1 MVKRTIDSRIM
12 ESIKKYIEKISQY
25 YKIEAIILFGSYAKG
40 TENEDSDIDIAI
52 ISSDFSDIIEDGAKL
67 IGLTWKIDTRIEPHP
82 ITTEDYQ
89 KVSNPFVRN
98 DRFLERILPAIKRY
112 ETCKDIENKP
122 IYLKVLKNELHDTY
136 WENINVE
143 DLIYGSYAGQMLDSL
158 LPMREMNVRV
168 RFNEELET
176 LKEYIV
182 EKVKDRQTGHPSVGE
197 ER

>member
-89 KVSNPFVRN
+89 KISNPFVREVI
-98 DRFLERILPAIKRY
+98 DTGIK
-112 ETCKDIENKP
+112 
-122 IYLKVLKNELHDTY
+122 V
-136 WENINVE
+136 
-143 DLIYGSYAGQMLDSL
+143 S
-158 LPMREMNVRV
+158 
-168 RFNEELET
+168 
-176 LKEYIV
+176 
-182 EKVKDRQTGHPSVGE
+182 
-197 ER
+197 

>member
-12 ESIKKYIEKISQY
+12 ESIKRYIEKISQY

-89 KVSNPFVRN
+89 KVSNPFVREVV
-98 DRFLERILPAIKRY
+98 DTGIK
-112 ETCKDIENKP
+112 
-122 IYLKVLKNELHDTY
+122 V
-136 WENINVE
+136 
-143 DLIYGSYAGQMLDSL
+143 A
-158 LPMREMNVRV
+158 
-168 RFNEELET
+168 
-176 LKEYIV
+176 
-182 EKVKDRQTGHPSVGE
+182 
-197 ER
+197 